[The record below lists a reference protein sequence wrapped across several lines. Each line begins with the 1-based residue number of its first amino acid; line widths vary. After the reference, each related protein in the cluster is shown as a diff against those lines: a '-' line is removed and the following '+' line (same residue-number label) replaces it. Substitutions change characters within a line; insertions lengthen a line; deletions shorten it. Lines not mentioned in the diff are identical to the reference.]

1 MLRSLV
7 FFIREGHVQRTSE
20 DKQLLVRDSELVDV
34 FQLAIKKVARN
45 YIILTIADVL
55 QLQREMIYKLRV
67 YFIPS

>member
-34 FQLAIKKVARN
+34 SQLPIDENVRN
-45 YIILTIADVL
+45 
-55 QLQREMIYKLRV
+55 
-67 YFIPS
+67 

>member
-34 FQLAIKKVARN
+34 FQLPIDENVRN
-45 YIILTIADVL
+45 
-55 QLQREMIYKLRV
+55 
-67 YFIPS
+67 

>member
-34 FQLAIKKVARN
+34 FQLAIKKKLQE
-45 YIILTIADVL
+45 IIL
-55 QLQREMIYKLRV
+55 
-67 YFIPS
+67 F